1 MLNHLC
7 DPGMNPTWLCCMTFL
22 VHGLISFANILLRI
36 FASMFI
42 KNIGLWCF
50 LVVSSSGFGIR
61 VMMVASQNVF
71 GSIPS
76 SSLLEEFKRNPF
88 KFFFVCLVEFP
99 SEAIWSTVSHFLL
112 CLNFWFFWKYGEYV
126 ETYFIDLKCVPK
138 IYNSHVTNFSIMW
151 KTFC

>member
-7 DPGMNPTWLCCMTFL
+7 DPGMNPTWLCCMTFF
-22 VHGLISFANILLRI
+22 VHCWINFANILLWI
-36 FASMFI
+36 FASTFT
-42 KNIGLWCF
+42 KNIGLWYF
-50 LVVSSSGFGIR
+50 LVVSLSGFVIK
-61 VMMVASQNVF
+61 VMVASQNVF

-76 SSLLEEFKRNPF
+76 SSLLDEFERNPF

-112 CLNFWFFWKYGEYV
+112 CLNFWFFWKYGEYI
-126 ETYFIDLKCVPK
+126 ETYSIDLKCVPK
-138 IYNSHVTNFSIMW
+138 IYNNHVTDFSIMW